1 MLKGS
6 RTMMRYPGA
15 ESFALIAIA
24 FVVLSADHIA
34 AEELGQGDMALRNEG
49 HAGIVSPE
57 SNAEIAVQPE
67 GSLRF
72 EPITML
78 GDLYRDDIV
87 FLMRHGPTDWSQF
100 DARGVD
106 PKDCSRQRIMTTM
119 GKDAMR
125 QLGMH
130 LAVSEILPAEIRVS
144 PWCRNAETL
153 EALMDGILEI
163 EPGYNQAV
171 EVTEDYGLG
180 LLLSL
185 GGAPSVVPIRE
196 MIADWQERGPTGPL
210 LLITHYTNIEELT
223 DFRVYEGEILV
234 LDPALDNRVLGYLR
248 MDSAT
253 PDAVHFDVPDIPRTS
268 N

>member
-1 MLKGS
+1 MARDTVTEWL
-6 RTMMRYPGA
+6 
-15 ESFALIAIA
+15 ALIAA
-24 FVVLSADHIA
+24 GFVLLSVTQVNAQG
-34 AEELGQGDMALRNEG
+34 LGQGDMAVKNEG
-49 HAGIVSPE
+49 HSGVVSPE
-57 SNAEIAVQPE
+57 AGTEIETQLK

-78 GDLYRDDIV
+78 GDLYRKDIV
-87 FLMRHGPTDWSQF
+87 LLMRHGPTDWSQM

-106 PKDCSRQRIMTTM
+106 PKDCSRQRMLTSE
-119 GKDAMR
+119 GKEAMR

-130 LAVSEILPAEIRVS
+130 LAVSEILPTEIRVS
-144 PWCRNAETL
+144 PWCRNTDTL
-153 EALMDGILEI
+153 TALMDGVGRID
-163 EPGYNQAV
+163 PGYDQSV

-185 GGAPSVVPIRE
+185 GGASTVGPIKAA
-196 MIADWQERGPTGPL
+196 ITDWKKRGPTGPL

-234 LDPALDNRVLGYLR
+234 LDPALGNRVLGYLR
-248 MDSAT
+248 MDSAQ
-253 PDAVHFDVPDIPRTS
+253 PDAIHFNVPDIDRNS

>member
-1 MLKGS
+1 MVPTTGTY
-6 RTMMRYPGA
+6 RR
-15 ESFALIAIA
+15 ALIAVA
-24 FVVLSADHIA
+24 FALLTVTNVD
-34 AEELGQGDMALRNEG
+34 AEGLGQGDMALENEG
-49 HAGIVSPE
+49 HSGIVQPE
-57 SNAEIAVQPE
+57 SGTEIADQLE

-72 EPITML
+72 EPMTML
-78 GDLYRDDIV
+78 GDLYRNDIV
-87 FLMRHGPTDWSQF
+87 LLMRHGPTDWSQM

-106 PKDCSRQRIMTTM
+106 PKDCTRQRMMTPE
-119 GKDAMR
+119 GQEAMR

-144 PWCRNAETL
+144 PWCRNRDTFA
-153 EALMDGILEI
+153 ALMDGIHRI
-163 EPGYNQAV
+163 DPGFHRSV

-185 GGAPSVVPIRE
+185 GGAPSVIPIE
-196 MIADWQERGPTGPL
+196 EAIDDWKARGPTGPL

-234 LDPALDNRVLGYLR
+234 LDPELNNRVLGYLR
-248 MDSAT
+248 MDSAA
-253 PDAVHFDVPDIPRTS
+253 PDAIHFDVPEIERET

>member
-1 MLKGS
+1 MERGVGTGGL
-6 RTMMRYPGA
+6 
-15 ESFALIAIA
+15 ALIAAA
-24 FVVLSADHIA
+24 FALLSVTGVNSQG
-34 AEELGQGDMALRNEG
+34 LGQGDMALQNEG
-49 HAGIVSPE
+49 HTGVTYPE
-57 SNAEIAVQPE
+57 SGTKIAVE
-67 GSLRF
+67 LKGSLRF

-78 GDLYRDDIV
+78 GDLYRKDIV
-87 FLMRHGPTDWSQF
+87 LLMRHGPTDWSQM

-106 PKDCSRQRIMTTM
+106 PKDCKRQRMMTPD
-119 GKDAMR
+119 GKEAMR

-144 PWCRNAETL
+144 PWCRNAETFDS
-153 EALMDGILEI
+153 LMDGILRI
-163 EPGYNQAV
+163 DPGYDRSV
-171 EVTEDYGLG
+171 EVSEDYGLG

-185 GGAPSVVPIRE
+185 GGAPSVVPINE
-196 MIADWQERGPTGPL
+196 AITDWKRRGPTGPL

-248 MDSAT
+248 MDSAQ
-253 PDAVHFDVPDIPRTS
+253 PDAIHFDVPDIERKS